1 MLFAAVASQA
11 LAASEPG
18 ASRVPLHW
26 LWNEGQTDSAY
37 TISAERRDRLVRERG
52 YVDMGPIG
60 YVETQPARY
69 SRPLVCLYAAAPRTD
84 SYCTASL
91 LEQRLARSLG
101 FEEVGVEG
109 FLPRERVPGTVVLY
123 RMTRASGNVD
133 KDREHR
139 FVVSEAELVRLRKEG
154 WAYDGSKGFI
164 FSSP

>member
-1 MLFAAVASQA
+1 MFLGAMASCA
-11 LAASEPG
+11 LADADPG
-18 ASRVPLHW
+18 ASRVPLYW

-37 TISAERRDRLVRERG
+37 TISAERRDRMIREQG

-69 SRPLVCLYAAAPRTD
+69 SRPLVCFYAATPRTD
-84 SYCTASL
+84 SYCTASP

-101 FEEVGVEG
+101 FEDVGVEG
-109 FLPRERVPGTVVLY
+109 FLPRERVVGTVVLY
-123 RMTRASGNVD
+123 RVTRALGNAD

-139 FVVSEAELVRLRKEG
+139 FVVSDAELVRLRKEG

>member
-1 MLFAAVASQA
+1 MASQA
-11 LAASEPG
+11 FAGADPG
-18 ASRVPLHW
+18 ASREPLYW
-26 LWNEGQTDSAY
+26 LWNEGETDSAY
-37 TISAERRDRLVRERG
+37 TISAERRDHLVRERG

-60 YVETQPARY
+60 YVETQSGRY

-84 SYCTASL
+84 SYCTASP

-109 FLPRERVPGTVVLY
+109 FLPRERIAGTVVLY
-123 RMTRASGNVD
+123 RMTRASGSVD

-154 WAYDGSKGFI
+154 WAYEGSKGFI